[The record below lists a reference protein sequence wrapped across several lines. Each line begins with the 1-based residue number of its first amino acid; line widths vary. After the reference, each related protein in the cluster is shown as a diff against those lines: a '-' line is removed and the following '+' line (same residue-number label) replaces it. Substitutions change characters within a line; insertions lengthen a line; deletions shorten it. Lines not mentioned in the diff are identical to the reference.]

1 MASKYEYT
9 VKIPCATQNP
19 WMSYNEVLEFILT
32 HPPDSL
38 IVNYSDIDYY
48 SKVLQA
54 LQWEQ
59 NRILLQRDI
68 LSLNMCDVVEDMD
81 FSML

>member
-1 MASKYEYT
+1 MASKCEYT

-38 IVNYSDIDYY
+38 IVNYSDRLLLKSVTSTAMGTKQNSLKKGNSQ
-48 SKVLQA
+48 SKYV
-54 LQWEQ
+54 
-59 NRILLQRDI
+59 
-68 LSLNMCDVVEDMD
+68 
-81 FSML
+81 

>member
-19 WMSYNEVLEFILT
+19 WMSYNEVLEFILFL
-32 HPPDSL
+32 PPASL
-38 IVNYSDIDYY
+38 IVNYSDTDYY

-54 LQWEQ
+54 LQWGQ
-59 NRILLQRDI
+59 NRILLKRAI
-68 LSLNMCDVVEDMD
+68 LSLNMCDVVEDID

>member
-19 WMSYNEVLEFILT
+19 WMSYNEVLEFILF
-32 HPPDSL
+32 HPPASL
-38 IVNYSDIDYY
+38 IVNYSDTDYY

-54 LQWEQ
+54 LQWGQ
-59 NRILLQRDI
+59 NRILLKRAI
-68 LSLNMCDVVEDMD
+68 LSLNMYDVVEDID